1 MPQQIRKREKEKL
14 VNAEINANNAIYL
27 LKTNKNIDKLC
38 ETKEVF
44 SNYLA
49 EILMSNIRELFPEC
63 CNLTTFE
70 VQEFENITLFSKN
83 N

>member
-1 MPQQIRKREKEKL
+1 MDFCPFFSCEKCLWHTWMPQQIRKREKEKL

-44 SNYLA
+44 SNYLN
-49 EILMSNIRELFPEC
+49 LKSNIGILIWY
-63 CNLTTFE
+63 
-70 VQEFENITLFSKN
+70 VAI
-83 N
+83 

>member
-1 MPQQIRKREKEKL
+1 MRKREKEKL

-44 SNYLA
+44 SNYLNKK
-49 EILMSNIRELFPEC
+49 SNIGI
-63 CNLTTFE
+63 
-70 VQEFENITLFSKN
+70 VIWYVAI
-83 N
+83 

>member
-44 SNYLA
+44 SNYLNKK
-49 EILMSNIRELFPEC
+49 SNIGILIWY
-63 CNLTTFE
+63 
-70 VQEFENITLFSKN
+70 VAI
-83 N
+83 

>member
-1 MPQQIRKREKEKL
+1 MNAPANKKQRKKI

-49 EILMSNIRELFPEC
+49 EILMSNIRVFFR
-63 CNLTTFE
+63 NAA
-70 VQEFENITLFSKN
+70 I
-83 N
+83 